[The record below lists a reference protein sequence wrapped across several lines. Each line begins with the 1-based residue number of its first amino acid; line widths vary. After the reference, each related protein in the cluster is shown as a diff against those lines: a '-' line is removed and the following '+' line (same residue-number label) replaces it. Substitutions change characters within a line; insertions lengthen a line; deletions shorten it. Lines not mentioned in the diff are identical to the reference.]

1 MTFTASRI
9 EAEVPARPGLYR
21 IYRAAIGKPD
31 VVIYVEDCFNLRK
44 RLLDHCERKT
54 EQSDC
59 IWRHGPT
66 DFICQVGRPWD
77 VRMRTELLWIQK
89 YQPLCT

>member
-9 EAEVPARPGLYR
+9 EAEAPSRPGLYR
-21 IYRAAIGKPD
+21 IYRKVIGGSD
-31 VVIYVEDCFNLRK
+31 VVVYVRECCNLREQ
-44 RLLDHCERKT
+44 LLDHCERKT

-66 DFICQVGRPWD
+66 DFICQVDRGWKAQ
-77 VRMRTELLWIQK
+77 MRARVTFPQN
-89 YQPLCT
+89 